1 MRAVVVSEYGGTP
14 ALAEVPTPQ
23 RPGHEGQIL
32 MKMRA
37 AGMNPAG
44 PHARQRRRLA
54 ARAGGISRWCSA
66 PDGERRRRCAGEGDD
81 EVLSRRLASFGQL
94 LIAPIGSGRDARRLR
109 QPSPRMRRWPV
120 CRTASIRCSR
130 RRSRL
135 PGGSALALVE
145 LLEPLDG
152 EDRAGSLVRARGVGS
167 ALYAARCERRGPG
180 DRELRLGAAAGA
192 CAVTALPRPSITP
205 RSLCRTR
212 YDRRIRTASMRFLDP
227 RQPGGSLFRARL
239 ARPARE
245 VGRPSRRN
253 TSPMSTRTRGRRA
266 AGINF
271 AFQASTGFLERL
283 ADALVSGR
291 IVAPPITRIAL
302 EEAPAVFDQA
312 QPRPR

>member
-1 MRAVVVSEYGGTP
+1 M
-14 ALAEVPTPQ
+14 AEVPTPQ
-23 RPGHEGQIL
+23 RPGHKGQIL

-145 LLEPLDG
+145 LLEPLSG

-192 CAVTALPRPSITP
+192 CAVSALPRPSITP

-212 YDRRIRTASMRFLDP
+212 YDRRIRRASMRFLDSG
-227 RQPGGSLFRARL
+227 QPGGSLFRARL

-253 TSPMSTRTRGRRA
+253 TSPMSTHSRPPESPE
-266 AGINF
+266 
-271 AFQASTGFLERL
+271 STSR
-283 ADALVSGR
+283 SR
-291 IVAPPITRIAL
+291 
-302 EEAPAVFDQA
+302 
-312 QPRPR
+312 PRPGSSSGWRTLSFPGGSSRRRSRGSRSRRRRPSLTRRSPVPADGKTVIKL